1 MFFLFN
7 LVGWTITELGLAPI
21 VVELV
26 KGLDYILC
34 NLGLIG

>member
-21 VVELV
+21 VVEIV
-26 KGLDYILC
+26 KALDYVLYT
-34 NLGLIG
+34 LGFIG